1 MTNQNPVIER
11 QIRPDEAMQE
21 LGIKSDAYYSRM
33 KFLDQ
38 RAAKDKDG
46 KAYISQGQ
54 FDQLMALG
62 QHIEAT
68 GKMEGFIVSNAVGSS
83 LVTQDES
90 GLMNEAVVGEV
101 EESAR
106 MDEGQ
111 QEQLIRMAA
120 ELKTQRLIT
129 IPRIVEAIANQMSEE
144 ELPEDLRAVVNQSRE
159 AVSSPKVQPAQMAAN
174 ILNQWRSQQSGNTQQ
189 AVA

>member
-21 LGIKSDAYYSRM
+21 LSIKSDAYYSRM

-38 RAAKDKDG
+38 RASKDKDG
-46 KAYISQGQ
+46 KAYISQVQ
-54 FDQLMALG
+54 FDQLVALG

-68 GKMEGFIVSNAVGSS
+68 GKMEGFIVSNSMGCS
-83 LVTQDES
+83 LATQDES
-90 GLMNEAVVGEV
+90 GLMDEAVVGEV
-101 EESAR
+101 EEDAR
-106 MDEGQ
+106 IDESQ

-174 ILNQWRSQQSGNTQQ
+174 ILNQWRNQQSGNTQP